1 MLGIIMAGG
10 QGSRLRPITDARPK
24 PMVEVLGRPVIDFVK
39 DSMVQGGVDSL
50 IVTTGY
56 RGEMLAAHVEQWN
69 TESTSGRINQEH
81 TPMGTAGSVRLLMD
95 EITDTVI
102 IGSGDSVASFDV
114 ASLLRAHKESGA
126 KATMALWEVEDPSPF
141 GIVGLSDSIEGD
153 VDGELRE
160 GYIRKFKEKPKPEE
174 AFSNVIN
181 AGLYILEPEVMALV
195 PEGEKYDFSK
205 NLFPRLLE
213 MGWPMYAKAIDGVW
227 FDVGSPTELIRAQH
241 VLIEQR
247 NSLPFPMPEGTVD
260 ANGSFI
266 SNTAHLGSN
275 VELQKSVIA
284 TRCSVGYQ
292 STLLETIL
300 MEGASVGSNVS
311 LSGCI
316 LSPGAIVEDHVSAV
330 GLVLADGECL
340 KTNDNRLS

>member
-205 NLFPRLLE
+205 NLFPHLLE

-284 TRCSVGYQ
+284 TRCSVGDQ
-292 STLLETIL
+292 SKLLETIL

>member
-114 ASLLRAHKESGA
+114 AALLQAHKDSGA

-141 GIVGLSDSIEGD
+141 GIVGLSNSEEGD

-160 GYIRKFKEKPKPEE
+160 GYIRKFKEKPRPEE

-247 NSLPFPMPEGTVD
+247 NTLPFPMPDGSVD
-260 ANGSFI
+260 ENGSFV
-266 SNTAHLGSN
+266 SNAAHIGSN
-275 VELQKSVIA
+275 VELHKSVIA
-284 TRCSVGYQ
+284 TGCSVGNQ
-292 STLLETIL
+292 STLLETVL

-316 LSPGAIVEDHVSAV
+316 LSPGAVVEDNVSAV
-330 GLVLADGECL
+330 DLVLGDGESL
-340 KTNDNRLS
+340 NTEDNRLS

>member
-114 ASLLRAHKESGA
+114 AALLQAHKDSGA

-141 GIVGLSDSIEGD
+141 GIVGLSNSEEGD

-160 GYIRKFKEKPKPEE
+160 GYIRKFKEKPRPEE

-247 NSLPFPMPEGTVD
+247 NTLPFPMPDGSVD
-260 ANGSFI
+260 GNGSFV
-266 SNTAHLGSN
+266 SNAAHIGSN
-275 VELQKSVIA
+275 VELHKSVIA
-284 TRCSVGYQ
+284 TGCSVGDH
-292 STLLETIL
+292 STLLETVL

-316 LSPGAIVEDHVSAV
+316 LSPGSVVEDNVSAV
-330 GLVLADGECL
+330 DIVLGDGECL
-340 KTNDNRLS
+340 NTNDNRLS

>member
-1 MLGIIMAGG
+1 
-10 QGSRLRPITDARPK
+10 
-24 PMVEVLGRPVIDFVK
+24 
-39 DSMVQGGVDSL
+39 
-50 IVTTGY
+50 
-56 RGEMLAAHVEQWN
+56 
-69 TESTSGRINQEH
+69 
-81 TPMGTAGSVRLLMD
+81 MGTAGSVRLLMD

-114 ASLLRAHKESGA
+114 ATLLQAHKDSGA

-141 GIVGLSDSIEGD
+141 GIVGLSNSEEGD

-160 GYIRKFKEKPKPEE
+160 GYIRKFKEKPRPEE

-247 NSLPFPMPEGTVD
+247 NNLPFPMPDGSVD
-260 ANGSFI
+260 GNGSFV
-266 SNTAHLGSN
+266 SNAAHIGSN
-275 VELQKSVIA
+275 VELHKSVIA
-284 TRCSVGYQ
+284 TGCSVGDQ
-292 STLLETIL
+292 STLLETVL

-316 LSPGAIVEDHVSAV
+316 LSPGAIVEDNVSAV
-330 GLVLADGECL
+330 DLVLGDGECL
-340 KTNDNRLS
+340 NADDNRLS

>member
-1 MLGIIMAGG
+1 MAGG

-24 PMVEVLGRPVIDFVK
+24 PMVEVLGRPVVDFVK
-39 DSMVQGGVDSL
+39 DSMIQGGVDSL

-56 RGEMLAAHVEQWN
+56 RGEMLAAHVEGWN
-69 TESTSGRINQEH
+69 TDSTSGRINQEH

-114 ASLLRAHKESGA
+114 ASLLQAHKDSGA

-141 GIVGLSDSIEGD
+141 GIVGLSKSNVGEI
-153 VDGELRE
+153 DGELRE
-160 GYIRKFKEKPKPEE
+160 GYIRKFKEKPTPEE

-227 FDVGSPTELIRAQH
+227 FDVGSPNELIRAQH

-247 NSLPFPMPEGTVD
+247 NTLPFPMPEGSVD
-260 ANGSFI
+260 GNGSFV
-266 SNTAHLGSN
+266 SNTAQIDSN
-275 VELQKSVIA
+275 VELHKSVVA
-284 TRCSVGYQ
+284 TDCLVGKD
-292 STLLETIL
+292 SSLRETVL
-300 MEGASVGSNVS
+300 MKGARVGSNVS
-311 LSGCI
+311 LSRCI
-316 LSPGAIVEDHVSAV
+316 LSPGSIVEDNVSATD
-330 GLVLADGECL
+330 LVLGDGERL
-340 KTNDNRLS
+340 KMDDIRLL

>member
-284 TRCSVGYQ
+284 TRCSVGDQ
-292 STLLETIL
+292 SKLLETIL

-330 GLVLADGECL
+330 GLVLADGEYL

>member
-10 QGSRLRPITDARPK
+10 QGSRLRPITDSRPK

-56 RGEMLAAHVEQWN
+56 RGEMLASHVEQWN

-114 ASLLRAHKESGA
+114 AALLQAHKDSGA

-141 GIVGLSDSIEGD
+141 GIVGLSNSEEGD

-160 GYIRKFKEKPKPEE
+160 GYIRKFKEKPRPEE

-247 NSLPFPMPEGTVD
+247 NTLPFPMPDGSVD
-260 ANGSFI
+260 GNGSFV
-266 SNTAHLGSN
+266 SNAAHIGSD
-275 VELQKSVIA
+275 VELHKSVIA
-284 TRCSVGYQ
+284 TGCSVGNQ
-292 STLLETIL
+292 STLLETVL

-316 LSPGAIVEDHVSAV
+316 LSPGAIVEDNVSAV
-330 GLVLADGECL
+330 DLVLGDGECL
-340 KTNDNRLS
+340 KTDDDRLS

>member
-1 MLGIIMAGG
+1 MAGG

-39 DSMVQGGVDSL
+39 DSMIQGGVDSL

-56 RGEMLAAHVEQWN
+56 RGEMLAAHVEGWN
-69 TESTSGRINQEH
+69 TDSTSGRINQEH

-114 ASLLRAHKESGA
+114 ASLLQAHKDSGA

-141 GIVGLSDSIEGD
+141 GIVGLSRSNVSEI
-153 VDGELRE
+153 DGELRE
-160 GYIRKFKEKPKPEE
+160 GYIRKFKEKPTPEE

-227 FDVGSPTELIRAQH
+227 FDVGSPNELIRAQH

-247 NSLPFPMPEGTVD
+247 NSLPFPMPDGSVD
-260 ANGSFI
+260 GNGSFV
-266 SNTAHLGSN
+266 SNTAHIGSN
-275 VELQKSVIA
+275 VELDKSVVA
-284 TRCSVGYQ
+284 TDCSVGND
-292 STLLETIL
+292 SSLHETVL
-300 MEGASVGSNVS
+300 MQGASVGSNVS
-311 LSGCI
+311 LTGCI
-316 LSPGAIVEDHVSAV
+316 LSPGSFVEDNVSATDF
-330 GLVLADGECL
+330 VLGDGERS
-340 KTNDNRLS
+340 KNDDIRLL

>member
-284 TRCSVGYQ
+284 TRCSVGNQ
-292 STLLETIL
+292 SKLLETIL

>member
-1 MLGIIMAGG
+1 MAGG

-284 TRCSVGYQ
+284 TRCSVGNQ

>member
-1 MLGIIMAGG
+1 
-10 QGSRLRPITDARPK
+10 
-24 PMVEVLGRPVIDFVK
+24 
-39 DSMVQGGVDSL
+39 
-50 IVTTGY
+50 
-56 RGEMLAAHVEQWN
+56 VEQWN

-114 ASLLRAHKESGA
+114 AALLQAHKDSGA

-141 GIVGLSDSIEGD
+141 GIVGLSNSEEGD

-160 GYIRKFKEKPKPEE
+160 GYIRKFKEKPRPEE

-247 NSLPFPMPEGTVD
+247 NTLPFPMPDGSVD
-260 ANGSFI
+260 GNGSFV
-266 SNTAHLGSN
+266 SNAAHIGSN
-275 VELQKSVIA
+275 VELHKSVIA
-284 TRCSVGYQ
+284 TGCSVGAQ
-292 STLLETIL
+292 STLLETVL

-316 LSPGAIVEDHVSAV
+316 LSPGAIVEDNVSAV
-330 GLVLADGECL
+330 DIVLGDGECL
-340 KTNDNRLS
+340 NTNDNRLS

>member
-10 QGSRLRPITDARPK
+10 QGSRLRPITDSRPK

-39 DSMVQGGVDSL
+39 DSMIQGGVDSL

-56 RGEMLAAHVEQWN
+56 RGEMLAAHVEGWN
-69 TESTSGRINQEH
+69 TDSTSGRINQEH

-114 ASLLRAHKESGA
+114 ASLLQAHKDSGA

-141 GIVGLSDSIEGD
+141 GIVGLSRSNVSEI
-153 VDGELRE
+153 DGELRE
-160 GYIRKFKEKPKPEE
+160 GYIRKFKEKPTPEE

-227 FDVGSPTELIRAQH
+227 FDVGSPNELIRAQH

-247 NSLPFPMPEGTVD
+247 NSLPFPMPDGFVD
-260 ANGSFI
+260 GNGSFV
-266 SNTAHLGSN
+266 SNTAHIGSN
-275 VELQKSVIA
+275 VELGKSVVA
-284 TRCSVGYQ
+284 TDCSVGND
-292 STLLETIL
+292 SSLHETVL
-300 MEGASVGSNVS
+300 MQGASVGSNVS
-311 LSGCI
+311 LTGCI
-316 LSPGAIVEDHVSAV
+316 LSPGSIVEDNVSATDF
-330 GLVLADGECL
+330 VLGDGERL
-340 KTNDNRLS
+340 KNDDIRLL